1 MRLLHTADWHLGQ
14 TFHQFERSYEH
25 QRFLDW
31 LLEILAAEEIDALLI
46 AGDIFDNTNPS
57 AAAQRQLYRFLAAAK
72 QRLPRLD
79 IVIIAGNH
87 DSGGRLEAPVP
98 LLEGFDITVIGHTTR
113 DPAGAVELNRLVIPL
128 HDSDGAIAAWC
139 LAIPFLRPGDV
150 PRVAI
155 DGDPYLQG
163 IKALY
168 QQTMEWAVNRQKPG
182 QAIIALGH
190 CHMTGG
196 QLSEE
201 SERRILIGGSEAL
214 PVSLFDPAMTYVAL
228 GHLHRAQRVGGQ
240 ERVRYS
246 GSPLPMSFAEIHYPH
261 QVIRVD
267 LEGGLLREIK
277 PISIPRFVELLR
289 VPAQPAPPNEVL
301 DQLAALDLADAPLE
315 TQPYL
320 EARVL
325 FNAPES
331 GLRTRIEAALDGK
344 PVRFARI
351 ESNYRIETGRPGADN
366 PQSLDEL
373 ERLQPDEIFKK
384 LHLQQ
389 YGTEPSNDLLEA
401 FRELLLAPDEEAN
414 P

>member
-14 TFHQFERSYEH
+14 TFYQFERSYEH
-25 QRFLDW
+25 QCFLDW
-31 LLEILAAEEIDALLI
+31 LLDTLETQAIDALLV
-46 AGDIFDNTNPS
+46 AGDLFDNTNPS
-57 AAAQRQLYRFLAAAK
+57 AAAQRQLYHFLAAAK
-72 QRLPRLD
+72 RRLPRLE

-98 LLEGFDITVIGHTTR
+98 LLAGFDITVIGHTTR
-113 DPAGAVELNRLVIPL
+113 DATGAGELDRLVIPL
-128 HDSDGAIAAWC
+128 HDSHGQIAAWC

-150 PRVAI
+150 PRVET

-168 QQTMEWAVNRQKPG
+168 QQTVACAVSRQEAG

-190 CHMTGG
+190 CHMSGG
-196 QLSEE
+196 QLSED

-214 PVSLFDPAMTYVAL
+214 PVSLFDPAITYAAL

-261 QVIRVD
+261 QVLQVD
-267 LEGGLLREIK
+267 LDGSLLKAIT
-277 PISIPRFVELLR
+277 PIPIPRSVELLR
-289 VPAQPAPPNEVL
+289 IPAQPAPPNEVL
-301 DQLAALDLADAPLE
+301 DQLAALDLADVPLE
-315 TQPYL
+315 VQPYL
-320 EARVL
+320 EARVR

-331 GLRTRIEAALDGK
+331 GLRTRIEAALEGK

-351 ESNYRIETGRPGADN
+351 DPSYRVETGRSNADS

-384 LHLQQ
+384 LHWRQ
-389 YGTEPSNDLLEA
+389 YGTEPSSELLEA
-401 FRELLLAPDEEAN
+401 FRELLLASDSGADP
-414 P
+414 